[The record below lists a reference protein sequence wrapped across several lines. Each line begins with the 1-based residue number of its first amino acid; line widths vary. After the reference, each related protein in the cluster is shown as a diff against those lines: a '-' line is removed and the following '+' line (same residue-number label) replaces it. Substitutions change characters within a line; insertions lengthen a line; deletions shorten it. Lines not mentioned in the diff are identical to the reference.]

1 MTGEEIEQIKRSRE
15 CWESEIE
22 KKGVKERKDVFL
34 TRSKIQVKRVYTP
47 IDLEEAGFDYGKDL
61 NFPGEYPYTRGIEPL
76 MYRENLWLIG
86 QYGGFGSPEET
97 NRRFNYLLS
106 QGITAFTIA
115 LDLPTQM
122 GYDSDH
128 PMAKGEVGKT
138 GVAVDS
144 LRDIETIFEGIPLT
158 AVKMVGTLANAIG
171 PIGLSWFMGLA
182 EKQNVSPATFGA
194 FLQNEILKE
203 YVARG
208 AYFLP
213 PKAGLKLVIDVLEYC
228 ARRLPNWLP
237 IQLCGYHFRDAGGN
251 AIHEIAFTLADA
263 ITYIEETLKRGLKV
277 DDFVPQFVFHMAAN
291 LDVFEEAAKFRALRR
306 IWARLM
312 KERFGAK
319 DPRSL
324 KAKISLYTAGSTLTA
339 QQAMNNIVRVAAAAM
354 AAILGGVQ
362 YAFCSSMDEPFQTPS
377 EESARVAIRTQQIIA
392 HELGV
397 SHTVD
402 PLGGSY
408 YVESL
413 TNQIEEKVWDYL
425 KKIESMGGALAA
437 IEKGFYQTEISS
449 AAYQLQ
455 KEIEEKERIVV
466 GVNEY
471 RIEEQINIKPLKH
484 DPKAE
489 KKVVSSLK
497 SFKKERGALAVKKV
511 LEDVK
516 RAAEKNENLVPPI
529 FEAVK
534 QYATVGE
541 ISNVLREVYGEY
553 VGGKGYF

>member
-1 MTGEEIEQIKRSRE
+1 MTGEIDRLKRNRDNWEIEIQKR
-15 CWESEIE
+15 
-22 KKGVKERKDVFL
+22 GAKERKDAFL
-34 TRSKIQVKRVYTP
+34 TRSKIPVKRVYTP
-47 IDLEEAGFDYGKDL
+47 IDLAEAGFDYMKDL

-97 NRRFNYLLS
+97 NQRFKYLLS

-128 PMAKGEVGKT
+128 PMSKGEVGKT

-144 LRDIETIFEGIPLT
+144 LRDIEAIFLDIPLT

-171 PIGLSWFMGLA
+171 PIGLSWFLALA
-182 EKQNVSPATFGA
+182 EKQKVSPTAFGA

-213 PKAGLKLVIDVLEYC
+213 PRAGLKLVIDVLEYC
-228 ARRLPNWLP
+228 ARYLPSWLP

-251 AIHEIAFTLADA
+251 AIHEVALTLANA
-263 ITYIEETLKRGLKV
+263 MTYIEETVKRGLKV

-291 LDVFEEAAKFRALRR
+291 LDVFEEVAKFRALRR

-339 QQAMNNIVRVAAAAM
+339 QQPMNNIVRVTAAAM

-377 EESARVAIRTQQIIA
+377 EESARVAIRTQQILA

-408 YVESL
+408 YVENL
-413 TNQIEEKVWDYL
+413 THQIEERVWDYL

-437 IEKGFYQTEISS
+437 IEKGFYQAEISS

-471 RIEEQINIKPLKH
+471 RIEEQIHIKPLKH

-489 KKVVSSLK
+489 KKVVSGLK
-497 SFKKERGALAVKKV
+497 RFKKERGDLEVKRAL
-511 LEDVK
+511 EEIK
-516 RAAEKNENLVPPI
+516 RAAERNENVVPSV

-553 VGGKGYF
+553 VEGKSYF

>member
-1 MTGEEIEQIKRSRE
+1 MKGEELDLLKRTRDHWTSK
-15 CWESEIE
+15 IQQD
-22 KKGVKERKDVFL
+22 GVKERKSEFL
-34 TRSKIQVKRVYTP
+34 TRSKIPVKRVYTP
-47 IDLEEAGFDYGKDL
+47 IDLEEAGFDYTKDL

-76 MYRENLWLIG
+76 MYRESLWLIG

-97 NRRFNYLLS
+97 NQRFKYLLS
-106 QGITAFTIA
+106 QGISAFTIA

-128 PMAKGEVGKT
+128 PMSKGEVGKT

-144 LRDIETIFEGIPLT
+144 LRDIEAIFEDIPLT

-171 PIGLSWFMGLA
+171 PIGLSWFMALA
-182 EKQNVSPATFGA
+182 EKQKVSPMAFGA

-213 PKAGLKLVIDVLEYC
+213 PKAGLKVVIDVLEYC
-228 ARRLPNWLP
+228 ARHLPNWLP

-251 AIHEIAFTLADA
+251 AIHEIALTLANA
-263 ITYIEETLKRGLKV
+263 IAYIEETAKRGLKV

-291 LDVFEEAAKFRALRR
+291 LDLFEEVAKFRALRR
-306 IWARLM
+306 VWARLM

-339 QQAMNNIVRVAAAAM
+339 QQPMNNIVRVTAAAM

-362 YAFCSSMDEPFQTPS
+362 YAFLSSMDEPFQTPS
-377 EESARVAIRTQQIIA
+377 EESVRVAIRTQQILA

-408 YVESL
+408 YVENL
-413 TNQIEEKVWDYL
+413 TSQIEEKVWDYL

-455 KEIEEKERIVV
+455 KEIEEKDRIVV

-471 RIEEQINIKPLKH
+471 RIEEQIHIKPLKH

-489 KKVVSSLK
+489 KKVVSGLK
-497 SFKKERGALAVKKV
+497 SFKKERGNLEVKRALD
-511 LEDVK
+511 EIK
-516 RAAEKNENLVPPI
+516 RAAEKNENLVPSV

-534 QYATVGE
+534 RYATVGE
-541 ISNVLREVYGEY
+541 ICGVLRGVYGEY
-553 VGGKGYF
+553 VEGKSYF

>member
-1 MTGEEIEQIKRSRE
+1 MIGEEIEQLKRKRDR
-15 CWESEIE
+15 WETDIQ
-22 KKGVKERKDVFL
+22 KRGAQERKDAFL
-34 TRSKIQVKRVYTP
+34 TRSKIPVKRVYTP
-47 IDLEEAGFDYGKDL
+47 IDLEEAGFDYVKDL
-61 NFPGEYPYTRGIEPL
+61 GLPGEYPYTRGIEPL
-76 MYRENLWLIG
+76 MYRENIWLIG
-86 QYGGFGSPEET
+86 QYGGFGSAEET
-97 NRRFNYLLS
+97 NRRFKYLLS

-115 LDLPTQM
+115 MDLPTQM

-128 PMAKGEVGKT
+128 PMSKGEVGKT

-144 LRDIETIFEGIPLT
+144 LRDIEIIYKDIPLT
-158 AVKMVGTLANAIG
+158 AVKMVGALSNAIG

-182 EKQNVSPATFGA
+182 EKQKVPPTAFIA

-228 ARRLPNWLP
+228 ARHLPNWLP

-263 ITYIEETLKRGLKV
+263 ITYIEETIKRGLNV

-291 LDVFEEAAKFRALRR
+291 LDVFEEVAKFRALRK
-306 IWARLM
+306 IWARLL

-339 QQAMNNIVRVAAAAM
+339 QQPMNNIVRVTAAAM
-354 AAILGGVQ
+354 AAVLGGVQ
-362 YAFCSSMDEPFQTPS
+362 YVFCSSMDEPFQTPS
-377 EESARVAIRTQQIIA
+377 EESARVAIRTQQILA

-413 TNQIEEKVWDYL
+413 TSQIEERVWDYL
-425 KKIESMGGALAA
+425 RKIESMGGALAA

-455 KEIEEKERIVV
+455 KEIEEKDRIVV

-497 SFKKERGALAVKKV
+497 RFKKERGVLAVQKA
-511 LEDVK
+511 LEEVK
-516 RAAEKNENLVPPI
+516 RTAETSENLVPPI

-534 QYATVGE
+534 GYATVGE

>member
-1 MTGEEIEQIKRSRE
+1 MTEEIDRLKRSRDR
-15 CWESEIE
+15 WEIQVE
-22 KKGVKERKDVFL
+22 KREAKERKKTFL
-34 TRSKIQVKRVYTP
+34 TRSGFPVKRVYTP
-47 IDLEEAGFDYGKDL
+47 IDLEEAGFDYKKDL

-97 NRRFNYLLS
+97 NRRFQYLLS

-115 LDLPTQM
+115 MDLPTQM

-128 PMAKGEVGKT
+128 PMSKGEVGKT

-144 LRDIETIFEGIPLT
+144 LRDIEMIYKGIPLT
-158 AVKMVGTLANAIG
+158 AVKMVGALSNAIG

-182 EKQNVSPATFGA
+182 EKQKVPPTAFSA

-228 ARRLPNWLP
+228 ARHLPNWLP

-263 ITYIEETLKRGLKV
+263 ITYIEETVKRGLNV

-291 LDVFEEAAKFRALRR
+291 LDVFEEVAKFRALRK
-306 IWARLM
+306 IWAKLLT
-312 KERFGAK
+312 ERFGAK

-339 QQAMNNIVRVAAAAM
+339 QQPMNNIVRVTAAAM

-362 YAFCSSMDEPFQTPS
+362 YVFCSSMDEPFQTPS
-377 EESARVAIRTQQIIA
+377 EETARVAIRTQQILA

-413 TNQIEEKVWDYL
+413 THQIEEKVWDYL
-425 KKIESMGGALAA
+425 KKIDSMGGALAA
-437 IEKGFYQTEISS
+437 IEKGFYQMEISS
-449 AAYQLQ
+449 AAYRLQ

-471 RIEEQINIKPLKH
+471 RIEEKIQIKPLKH

-489 KKVVSSLK
+489 KKVVLSLK
-497 SFKKERGALAVKKV
+497 RFKKERGDLGVQKALEGVKG
-511 LEDVK
+511 
-516 RAAEKNENLVPPI
+516 AAERSENLVPSV